1 VHERPAGSN
10 RGSPQPSGWQKRVIG
25 ADGYAWCACFTTCMA
40 WDAGVKGGS
49 SAGVVVCMDM
59 AQKGQGMFRG
69 WTTDPSKVL
78 RGDFAVVGCPS
89 CHIGLVVDSDNP
101 CHLIEGNGNDGGS
114 YNGGE
119 VVEKRRS
126 RSEIKGWC
134 LVDYP

>member
-1 VHERPAGSN
+1 
-10 RGSPQPSGWQKRVIG
+10 
-25 ADGYAWCACFTTCMA
+25 MA
-40 WDAGVKGGS
+40 WDVGVKGGS
-49 SAGVVVCMDM
+49 SAGVIVIMDM
-59 AQKGQGMFRG
+59 AQKHKGMFRG
-69 WTTDPSKVL
+69 WTTDSSRVM

-89 CHIGLVVDSDNP
+89 CHIGLVVDNDDP

-126 RSEIKGWC
+126 RSEIKGWA